1 MQALSVGGG
10 LNNRGSL
17 KGMKVT
23 RRLEDGNTEKIQV
36 ELNDTLRPYD
46 VLYVKERLF

>member
-10 LNNRGSL
+10 LTERGSL

-23 RRLEDGNTEKIQV
+23 RRKPDGSTESVSV
-36 ELNDTLRPYD
+36 ELTDLLKPND
-46 VLYVKERLF
+46 VLYVKERFF